1 MLCHKK
7 SKHSQNLFFKFL
19 KISFLCFGF
28 VTFVP
33 ATYSIL
39 LGSECSFFQLLPYF
53 AVFMWTSKL
62 LIQVFLEKW
71 SYSSIRAISTIELPG
86 ICGGID
92 IVIMEFSTN
101 TISI

>member
-1 MLCHKK
+1 MSQEK
-7 SKHSQNLFFKFL
+7 SKHSKNLFFKFL
-19 KISFLCFGF
+19 KICFLCFGF

-33 ATYSIL
+33 AAYSVS
-39 LGSECSFFQLLPYF
+39 LGRKCSFFHYFPNF
-53 AVFMWTSKL
+53 AVRMWTSKL

-92 IVIMEFSTN
+92 IVIMEFSSN
-101 TISI
+101 IISI